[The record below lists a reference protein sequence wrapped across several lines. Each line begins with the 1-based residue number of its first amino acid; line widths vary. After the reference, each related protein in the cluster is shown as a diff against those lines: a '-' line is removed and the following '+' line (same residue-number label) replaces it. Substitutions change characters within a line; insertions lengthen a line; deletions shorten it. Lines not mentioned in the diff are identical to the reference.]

1 MTDNNSYEKLGGI
14 HDIALLAH
22 EHLTA
27 CQRAITNAQNR
38 EQLTEATRLAF
49 EAEHIATELRRLIEG
64 QPT

>member
-1 MTDNNSYEKLGGI
+1 MNL

-27 CQRAITNAQNR
+27 CQRAISNTQNR

-49 EAEHIATELRRLIEG
+49 EAEYIYTSLQRYIESGG
-64 QPT
+64 QPDA

>member
-1 MTDNNSYEKLGGI
+1 MNL
-14 HDIALLAH
+14 HDIALFAH

-49 EAEHIATELRRLIEG
+49 EAEYIATSLRRIIESADE
-64 QPT
+64 

>member
-1 MTDNNSYEKLGGI
+1 MNL
-14 HDIALLAH
+14 HDIAILAN

-49 EAEHIATELRRLIEG
+49 EAEYLLTSLRRIIEG
-64 QPT
+64 TND